1 MALRLLYTV
10 SALVA
15 AALAALAAVL
25 AWASVKVP
33 LVGTATRYGWEGDG
47 IITMLLAL
55 VALPFVANTWLE
67 RRPSALRL
75 TALFTAFLGAL
86 VFVIALIN
94 RLDTERAAGALQSKL
109 GVDLD
114 RLIGIN
120 VDNLVRAK
128 EGSYVALAAGVVLAA
143 GSLLTFAVAYL
154 RPSTALAPGDPA
166 LTCPRC
172 RAEPPPASRFCP
184 ACGARLG

>member
-10 SALVA
+10 SALAA
-15 AALAALAAVL
+15 AALAALAAFL

-67 RRPSALRL
+67 RRPATFRL
-75 TALFTAFLGAL
+75 TALFSAFLGAL

-94 RLDTERAAGALQSKL
+94 RLDTERAAGSLQSKL

-114 RLIGIN
+114 RLIGLDVN
-120 VDNLVRAK
+120 GLVDAQ
-128 EGSYVALAAGVVLAA
+128 EGSYVALAAGLVLAA
-143 GSLLTFAVAYL
+143 GSLLTFAVAHL
-154 RPSTALAPGDPA
+154 RPSTALAPGDPGV
-166 LTCPRC
+166 TCPRC
-172 RAEPPPASRFCP
+172 GAEPPPAARFCP
-184 ACGARLG
+184 GCGARLK